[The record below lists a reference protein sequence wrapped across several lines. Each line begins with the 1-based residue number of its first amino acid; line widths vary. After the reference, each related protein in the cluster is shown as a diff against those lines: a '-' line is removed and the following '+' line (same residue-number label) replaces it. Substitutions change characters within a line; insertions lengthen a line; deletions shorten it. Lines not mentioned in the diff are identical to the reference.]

1 MLLLRLRRRRRKK
14 TRNKKSLLPLLNLDL
29 LRKASLLL
37 EPRLRRM
44 SRDFSSSVEMNILLV
59 I

>member
-1 MLLLRLRRRRRKK
+1 LLLLRLRRRRRKK

-37 EPRLRRM
+37 ALRLRRM
-44 SRDFSSSVEMNILLV
+44 SRVFSGSGEMNILLV
-59 I
+59 T

>member
-1 MLLLRLRRRRRKK
+1 MLLPRLRRRRRKP
-14 TRNKKSLLPLLNLDL
+14 TRNRKSLLPLLNLDL

-44 SRDFSSSVEMNILLV
+44 SRVFQVQV
-59 I
+59 K